1 MLKEK
6 ESNYI
11 ASITQFENDIYVI
24 VYHELSTGE
33 SQLIEIE
40 EGFDLVIHELGN
52 RDIKEL
58 VISSKFP
65 DDLKQLLE
73 LRLNITFSYEDNVS
87 FDGEFRNLV
96 DDIDNERL
104 LISFC
109 RLLIFITFNLYRS
122 LHHLQKAENIL
133 LHNTLSIFMC

>member
-1 MLKEK
+1 
-6 ESNYI
+6 
-11 ASITQFENDIYVI
+11 
-24 VYHELSTGE
+24 
-33 SQLIEIE
+33 EIE

-96 DDIDNERL
+96 DDIDNELL
-104 LISFC
+104 LIRFS
-109 RLLIFITFNLYRS
+109 RLFNYIMLIKKIVISSKIQDDLK
-122 LHHLQKAENIL
+122 QL
-133 LHNTLSIFMC
+133 L

>member
-1 MLKEK
+1 
-6 ESNYI
+6 
-11 ASITQFENDIYVI
+11 YVI

-65 DDLKQLLE
+65 DDLKQLLK

-87 FDGEFRNLV
+87 FDGEFRSLV
-96 DDIDNERL
+96 DDIDNERSL
-104 LISFC
+104 TSFS
-109 RLLIFITFNLYRS
+109 RLLNYIKLAQKLSFHHFQNDDTIQLHYSIS
-122 LHHLQKAENIL
+122 LDMYAKTRL
-133 LHNTLSIFMC
+133 

>member
-1 MLKEK
+1 MESSMLKEK

-11 ASITQFENDIYVI
+11 ASITQFENDVYFI

-58 VISSKFP
+58 VISSKYP
-65 DDLKQLLE
+65 DDLKKE
-73 LRLNITFSYEDNVS
+73 LRLRISITFLYEDIVS
-87 FDGEFRNLV
+87 YDVEFISLF
-96 DDIDNERL
+96 DDI
-104 LISFC
+104 
-109 RLLIFITFNLYRS
+109 
-122 LHHLQKAENIL
+122 
-133 LHNTLSIFMC
+133 